1 MPFSRIA
8 ENAVAPLT
16 PHDIE
21 ENAELAIVVTL
32 AHTLDAAIDALLA
45 AFPELGADMFE
56 APSAPL
62 RVAEAIIAQA
72 HALRAT
78 LDSYRHAVEWARS
91 ENHQRLRHNDEL
103 F

>member
-16 PHDIE
+16 PHDIQ

-62 RVAEAIIAQA
+62 RVAEAIVAQA

-78 LDSYRHAVEWARS
+78 LDSYRHAVEWERADLCR
-91 ENHQRLRHNDEL
+91 RLRRDDQI